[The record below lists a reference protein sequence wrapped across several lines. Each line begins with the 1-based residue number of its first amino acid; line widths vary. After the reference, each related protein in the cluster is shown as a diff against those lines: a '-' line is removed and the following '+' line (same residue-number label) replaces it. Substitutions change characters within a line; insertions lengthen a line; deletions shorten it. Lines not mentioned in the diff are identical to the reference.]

1 MYRGEYIDMGKK
13 KLTLSID
20 EKLIQSI
27 KIQAIKHN
35 TTVSEMLEDY
45 IRAINKKSQVI
56 ELIKNVK

>member
-1 MYRGEYIDMGKK
+1 MGKK

-35 TTVSEMLEDY
+35 TTVSGMLEDY
-45 IRAINKKSQVI
+45 IRAMNKKSQVI